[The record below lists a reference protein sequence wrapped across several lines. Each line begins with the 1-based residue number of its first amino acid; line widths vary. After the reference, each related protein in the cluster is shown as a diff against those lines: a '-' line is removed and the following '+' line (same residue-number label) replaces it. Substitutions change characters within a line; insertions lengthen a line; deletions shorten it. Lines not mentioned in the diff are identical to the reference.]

1 MKIIIT
7 LVAATKLEGNFMI
20 KYLTETKSLW
30 QQLAAA
36 SKPIYIYG
44 MGDGAIKIIDVIER
58 MNIKLAGIYASDEFV
73 RGHSFYG
80 HEVKTFSQVK
90 RDTPN
95 FISLLAFAAYREP
108 LLAFLYAMQT
118 ECEFY
123 APDVPVVKVDETLFD
138 LDYISAYN
146 DEFTA
151 VYNLLADEQSKA
163 VFINTLN
170 FKVSGKIDYL
180 KSITTPIEEVY
191 RNIIKPTSDEIY
203 IDLGAYN
210 GDTILEFL
218 HYTNGNSQRIV
229 AFEPDAKNFRRLNH
243 RLELE
248 GVLGAECHNLGAWD
262 KQDTLYF
269 KGKGGRNSKLDS
281 SGGIEVAA
289 NSVDNI
295 LAGKSA
301 TTIKLDVEG
310 AEYNAIMG
318 SRFTIERFKPKLMVS
333 AYHKN
338 EDLFALP
345 LLINSIRSD
354 YKIYLR
360 HHPYIPSWETNF
372 YCI

>member
-1 MKIIIT
+1 
-7 LVAATKLEGNFMI
+7 MI
-20 KYLTETKSLW
+20 RYLTETKSLW
-30 QQLAAA
+30 QHLAAA

-44 MGDGAIKIIDVIER
+44 MGDGAIKIIDVIEHIG
-58 MNIKLAGIYASDEFV
+58 IKLAGIYASDEFV
-73 RGHSFYG
+73 RGHSFYD
-80 HEVKTFSQVK
+80 HEVKTFSEVK
-90 RDTPN
+90 RDTPD

-108 LLAFLYAMQT
+108 LLSFLYAMQT

-138 LDYISAYN
+138 LDYIKEHN
-146 DEFTA
+146 DEFTT
-151 VYNLLADEQSKA
+151 VYNLLADEQSRA
-163 VFINTLN
+163 VFIDTLN

-180 KSITTPIEEVY
+180 KRITTPIEEVY
-191 RNIIKPTSDEIY
+191 KNIIKPTSEEIY

-218 HYTNGNSQRIV
+218 RYTEGQSQKII
-229 AFEPDAKNFRRLNH
+229 AFEPDPKNFRRLG
-243 RLELE
+243 RSLEADWIT
-248 GVLGAECHNLGAWD
+248 GVECHNLGAWNEEA
-262 KQDTLYF
+262 TLYF

-281 SGGIEVAA
+281 SGVIKVAA
-289 NSVDNI
+289 NSVDNV
-295 LAGKSA
+295 LAGDRASI
-301 TTIKLDVEG
+301 IKLDVEG
-310 AEYNAIMG
+310 AEYNAIRG
-318 SRFTIERFKPKLMVS
+318 CRLTIERYKPKLMVS

-345 LLINSIRSD
+345 LLINSIRND